1 MLRTLARWK
10 TTILGVS
17 AVLFVGLL
25 ASRHLVG
32 PLSSGGPTV
41 GPLPATEANGHVGER
56 AEVCGTVVEGVQATD
71 IGGRPTFLNL
81 GDAHPD
87 QDFTALIWASDRPK
101 WASPP
106 ETLYEG
112 RSICV
117 TGTVESH
124 EGTPQIIVSSPQQ
137 IRQR

>member
-17 AVLFVGLL
+17 AVVFVGLL

-32 PLSSGGPTV
+32 PLSNGGATV
-41 GPLPATEANGHVGER
+41 GPVPAAEAERHVGKR
-56 AEVCGTVVEGVQATD
+56 AEVCGTVVDGVQRSD
-71 IGGRPTFLNL
+71 IEGAPTFLNV

-87 QDFTALIWASDRPK
+87 QDVTALIWASDRRK

-106 ETLYEG
+106 ESLYEG
-112 RSICV
+112 TSICV
-117 TGTVESH
+117 TGTVELH
-124 EGTPQIIVSSPQQ
+124 EGTPQIIVSSPRQ
-137 IRQR
+137 IRGR